1 MSFAH
6 PLWLWGLLLVPL
18 VAVTLALD
26 GQRRRRALQRVGH
39 LPQIARMTASV
50 SVARRR
56 AKGVLLVL
64 ALALLVVA
72 VARPQRPGAAH
83 LLPQRGLDLVVALDF
98 SRSMLAADVYPT
110 RLDRARAE
118 LGRLL
123 DELKGD
129 RVGLVAFAG
138 VTLSYPL
145 TTDYA
150 AAKLF
155 WRDLTPADIPVGGTN
170 LAEAIRAGL
179 ELLRDGREHT
189 QRPDGHR
196 PAQVMVLLTDGAD
209 TEGKA
214 LAAAQEAAK
223 QGVRLYTVGMGTREG
238 DLVLLKRNADGTAE
252 YVSDGAG
259 SPVRMQLDDK
269 TLRALA
275 EATGGDYY
283 AFDAG
288 RSGIDQV
295 QKAIARLERVEEEAR
310 LVREPNELCGGFVG
324 AALLLLLIE
333 ALLGERRRVA
343 SSTEGETAT
352 KGETV
357 TKGAGGLR
365 SLAVLVVLLPLLGGW
380 SWFQRP
386 GPDVAAGN
394 RKLAAGHADEA
405 LADYERALGKR
416 PDDPTLHYDRGVA
429 LYALGR
435 YPEAQREFQRAAEST
450 APSVDSG
457 LRADAYYNAGN
468 ALLQQK
474 QAQPAIDA
482 YKRSL
487 RLRPDD
493 RRAKW
498 NLELA
503 LRQLEQQQKQQ
514 NDQQQNQDQKQQNQ
528 DAQKQQSQQDQKQRD
543 PQKSDQQKQDQAKQ
557 DQQDQDEK
565 DKQQQQEKQAQDQQ
579 TQDQAQKDQ
588 DKKDQPA
595 PQKNEEG
602 TSPQG
607 QSTSEKPQRAENEGE
622 KAGQPGDAASENREK
637 NKGDIRRQDAEA
649 VLDAFERVEP
659 TVQKDLARRKAAH
672 RRPPKEDW

>member
-1 MSFAH
+1 MSFAY
-6 PLWLWGLLLVPL
+6 PLALWGLLLVPL
-18 VAVTLALD
+18 AAVALALD
-26 GQRRRRALQRVGH
+26 GQRRRRVLQHVGH
-39 LPQIARMTASV
+39 LPQILKMTASV

-56 AKGVLLVL
+56 AKGVLWVL

-72 VARPQRPGAAH
+72 VARPQRPGAAR

-118 LGRLL
+118 LDRLL

-170 LAEAIRAGL
+170 LGEAIRAGL
-179 ELLRDGREHT
+179 TLLHDGREHER
-189 QRPDGHR
+189 RPDGHH

-209 TEGKA
+209 TEGQA
-214 LAAAQEAAK
+214 RAAAAEAAK

-238 DLVLLKRNADGTAE
+238 ELVVLKKNTDGTAE

-275 EATGGDYY
+275 EAAGGEYY
-283 AFDAG
+283 TFDAG
-288 RSGIDQV
+288 RSGIEQV

-310 LVREPNELCGGFVG
+310 LVREPNELCGWFVG

-333 ALLGERRRVA
+333 ASLGERRRVGRPQRA
-343 SSTEGETAT
+343 AKDGEATEAAGRSTA
-352 KGETV
+352 V
-357 TKGAGGLR
+357 SAVVL
-365 SLAVLVVLLPLLGGW
+365 LALLPLLGGW

-386 GPDVAAGN
+386 GPEVAAGN
-394 RKLAAGHADEA
+394 RKLKAGHAEEA
-405 LADYERALGKR
+405 LADYERALQQR
-416 PDDPTLHYDRGVA
+416 PDDLTVHYNRGAA

-450 APSVDSG
+450 SPSVDPG
-457 LRADAYYNAGN
+457 LRADAYYNTGN

-482 YKRSL
+482 YKHAL

-503 LRQLEQQQKQQ
+503 LRQLEQEQQQKQQ
-514 NDQQQNQDQKQQNQ
+514 NDQKQKQDQKQPNQ
-528 DAQKQQSQQDQKQRD
+528 DDQQQSQQDQKQ
-543 PQKSDQQKQDQAKQ
+543 SDQQKPDQQKTNQQNQDQAKQ
-557 DQQDQDEK
+557 DQQKQDEK
-565 DKQQQQEKQAQDQQ
+565 NEQQK
-579 TQDQAQKDQ
+579 QDQA
-588 DKKDQPA
+588 KKDQP
-595 PQKNEEG
+595 PPKKNEEG

-607 QSTSEKPQRAENEGE
+607 QSDSEKPQAAKNEGE
-622 KAGQPGDAASENREK
+622 KAGRPGDAASENHEK
-637 NKGDIRRQDAEA
+637 NKDIDRQDAEA

-659 TVQKDLARRKAAH
+659 TVQKDLARRKAAQ